1 MNRIFL
7 PIIYIA
13 IALGLFYGVTR
24 DLLAQINDSRA
35 QQAELVAALN
45 RAQELRQVADRLRN
59 EYYSF
64 SDDERGR
71 LNKMIPDNVDNVR
84 LIIDT
89 NNIAARYG
97 MTIKDAKVK
106 TNDKTTSTSQ
116 AASPA
121 STDATNPSA
130 KIIDNPS
137 GQIGQG
143 TVTIAFTVTG
153 TYPVFRQFLGDL
165 ASSLR
170 LVDIR
175 RLSFKSADKDTY
187 QYSVEL
193 DTYWLK

>member
-1 MNRIFL
+1 MNRVFL
-7 PIIYIA
+7 PIIYLAIA
-13 IALGLFYGVTR
+13 IGLFYGLTR
-24 DLLAQINDSRA
+24 DLITKVEARRA
-35 QQAELVAALN
+35 EKAELVAALN
-45 RAQELRQVADRLRN
+45 RAQELRQVADRLRT

-64 SDDERGR
+64 SDEERGR

-97 MTIKDAKVK
+97 MTIKDAKIK
-106 TNDKTTSTSQ
+106 TEEKAPTDTT
-116 AASPA
+116 
-121 STDATNPSA
+121 TNPSA

-170 LVDIR
+170 LVDIKK
-175 RLSFKSADKDTY
+175 LSFKSADKDTY

-193 DTYWLK
+193 NTYWLK